1 MSQHDM
7 TIDNGAGLAFRT
19 DLNNALKALISLS
32 SGAATPSPTFPC
44 QLWADTGT
52 GRLKQR
58 NSANTSW
65 LDMGAL
71 DSTLRDAV
79 SASLFVAD
87 TGAANA
93 YVCNFTPAITARS
106 ESVPIR
112 FKATNANT
120 GACTINDGIGVV
132 ALVGGAHSDLQGG
145 EIVANGEAWA
155 QWNSSVGGG
164 SYILLFCTGAAEQ
177 VANATQSQHAL
188 TLGQAMSL
196 LSQPGK
202 VELFATMSPPSGYLA
217 ANNAAVSRTTF
228 ATLFNAITAQPTG
241 TVTSG
246 SNSISSVASPQA
258 MWVGMPISGPGI
270 PAGATITAVGASTIT
285 LSANATATSVG
296 ATVTI
301 CPFGVGD
308 GSTTFNVPEMRGRV
322 PRGWDNGANVDTGRV
337 FGSYQAD
344 AYPSHTH
351 SLPGAGSF
359 FTTAAS
365 GGSTTLANWSAGT
378 TGSSGSGSETRVK
391 STALLACVKY

>member
-1 MSQHDM
+1 MNAALQALASQ
-7 TIDNGAGLAFRT
+7 
-19 DLNNALKALISLS
+19 S
-32 SGAATPSPTFPC
+32 SGAGAPGTTFPC
-44 QLWADTGT
+44 QIWADTGT
-52 GRLKQR
+52 NRSKKR
-58 NSANTSW
+58 NSANTAW
-65 LDMGAL
+65 LDMGPL

-79 SASLFVAD
+79 SASSFAVD
-87 TGAANA
+87 SGAANA

-106 ESVPIR
+106 DSVPIR
-112 FKATNANT
+112 FKAVTANT
-120 GACTINDGIGVV
+120 GACTINDGLGVV
-132 ALVGGAHSDLQGG
+132 ALVGGAHSALQGG

-188 TLGQAMSL
+188 TLGQATSL

-217 ANNAAVSRTTF
+217 ANGAAVSRTTF

-285 LSANATATSVG
+285 LSANATATTVG
-296 ATVTI
+296 ATIAI

-308 GSTTFNVPEMRGRV
+308 GSTTFNVTEMRGRV

-344 AYPSHTH
+344 AYPSHNH

-365 GGSTTLANWSAGT
+365 GGSITLANWSAGN

>member
-7 TIDNGAGLAFRT
+7 DVANGPGLTFRT
-19 DLNNALKALISLS
+19 DMNAALQALVSQS
-32 SGAATPSPTFPC
+32 SGAATPNPTFPC
-44 QLWADTGT
+44 QVWADTGT
-52 GRLKQR
+52 GRMKKR
-58 NSANTSW
+58 NSTNTAW

-71 DSTLRDAV
+71 DSMLRDAV
-79 SASLFVAD
+79 SASFFAAD

-120 GACTINDGIGVV
+120 GSCTINDGFGVV
-132 ALVGGAHSDLQGG
+132 ALVGGAHSALQGG

-188 TLGQAMSL
+188 TLGQATTL
-196 LSQPGK
+196 LSQPGR
-202 VELFATMSPPSGYLA
+202 VDWFATMSPPSGYLA
-217 ANNAAVSRTTF
+217 AYGTAVSRTTYAALF
-228 ATLFNAITAQPTG
+228 AAITAQVTG

-285 LSANATATSVG
+285 LSANATATSTT
-296 ATVTI
+296 TVVI

-308 GSTTFNVPEMRGRV
+308 GSTTFNVPDVRGRA
-322 PRGWDNGANVDTGRV
+322 PRGWDGGAGLDPGRV
-337 FGSYQAD
+337 FGSLQGDQFPA
-344 AYPSHTH
+344 HTH
-351 SLPGAGSF
+351 MYGSATF
-359 FTTAAS
+359 FTTATG
-365 GGSTTLANWSAGT
+365 GGSTTVAAWSYGS
-378 TGSSGSGSETRVK
+378 TGSSGSGSETRMK
-391 STALLACVKY
+391 NIALLPCIKY

>member
-7 TIDNGAGLAFRT
+7 DVANSPGLTFRT
-19 DLNNALKALISLS
+19 DMNAALQALVSQS
-32 SGAATPSPTFPC
+32 SGAATPNPTFPC
-44 QLWADTGT
+44 QAWADTGT
-52 GRLKQR
+52 NRLKKR
-58 NSANTSW
+58 NSANTAW

-79 SASLFVAD
+79 SASFFAVD

-112 FKATNANT
+112 FKAANANT
-120 GACTINDGIGVV
+120 GASTINDGIGVV
-132 ALVGGAHSDLQGG
+132 ALVGGAHSALQGG

-188 TLGQAMSL
+188 PLGQAMTL

-202 VELFATMSPPSGYLA
+202 VDWFATMSPPSGYLA
-217 ANNAAVSRTTF
+217 ASGTAVSRTTY
-228 ATLFNAITAQPTG
+228 ATLFAAITAQVTG

-270 PAGATITAVGASTIT
+270 PAGATITAVGSSTIT
-285 LSANATATSVG
+285 LSANATATSTT
-296 ATVTI
+296 TVAI

-308 GSTTFNVPEMRGRV
+308 GSTTFNVPDGRGCA
-322 PRGWDNGANVDTGRV
+322 PRGWDGTAGRDPGRV
-337 FGSYQAD
+337 FGSYQGD
-344 AYPSHTH
+344 TFPVHTH
-351 SLPGAGSF
+351 PFGAP
-359 FTTAAS
+359 AIVQ
-365 GGSTTLANWSAGT
+365 GGSGT
-378 TGSSGSGSETRVK
+378 TVIQGGTGSGASTGTAGSGSETRMK
-391 STALLACVKY
+391 NLALLACVKF

>member
-7 TIDNGAGLAFRT
+7 DVANGPGLTFRT
-19 DLNNALKALISLS
+19 DMNAALQALVSQS
-32 SGAATPSPTFPC
+32 SGAATPNPTFPC
-44 QLWADTGT
+44 QVWADTGT
-52 GRLKQR
+52 GRMKKR
-58 NSANTSW
+58 NSANTAW

-79 SASLFVAD
+79 NASCFAVDA
-87 TGAANA
+87 GAANA

-112 FKATNANT
+112 FKAANANN
-120 GACTINDGIGVV
+120 GSCTINDGLGVV
-132 ALVGGAHSDLQGG
+132 ALVGGAHSALQGG

-164 SYILLFCTGAAEQ
+164 SYILLFCSGAAEQ

-188 TLGQAMSL
+188 PLGQAMTL
-196 LSQPGK
+196 LSQPGR
-202 VELFATMSPPSGYLA
+202 VDWFATMSPPSGYLSA
-217 ANNAAVSRTTF
+217 AGTAVSRTTY
-228 ATLFNAITAQPTG
+228 ATLFAAITAQVTG

-285 LSANATATSVG
+285 LSANATATSTT
-296 ATVTI
+296 TVVI

-308 GSTTFNVPEMRGRV
+308 GSTTFNVPDARGRAS
-322 PRGWDNGANVDTGRV
+322 RGWDGGAGVDPGRV
-337 FGSYQAD
+337 FGSLQGD
-344 AYPSHTH
+344 QFPSHNH
-351 SLPGAGSF
+351 SYGSATF
-359 FTTAAS
+359 FTTATG
-365 GGSTTLANWSAGT
+365 GGSTTVAAW
-378 TGSSGSGSETRVK
+378 SSGSTGFAGGGSETRMK
-391 STALLACVKY
+391 NIAFLPCIKY

>member
-1 MSQHDM
+1 MNAALQALASQ
-7 TIDNGAGLAFRT
+7 
-19 DLNNALKALISLS
+19 S
-32 SGAATPSPTFPC
+32 SGAGAPGTTLPC
-44 QLWADTGT
+44 QIWADTGT
-52 GRLKQR
+52 NRLKKR
-58 NSANTSW
+58 NSANTAW

-79 SASLFVAD
+79 SASSFAVD

-106 ESVPIR
+106 ESVTIR

-120 GACTINDGIGVV
+120 GSCTINDGLGVV
-132 ALVGGAHSDLQGG
+132 ALVGGAHSALQGG

-164 SYILLFCTGAAEQ
+164 SYILLFCSGAAVQ

-188 TLGQAMSL
+188 TLGQSTTL

-202 VELFATMSPPSGYLA
+202 VEWFAIMSPPAGFLA
-217 ANNAAVSRTTF
+217 ANGAAVSRVTF

-246 SNSISSVASPQA
+246 SNSILSVASPQA

-270 PAGATITAVGASTIT
+270 PAAATITAVGGSTIT
-285 LSANATATSVG
+285 LSANATATSTT
-296 ATVTI
+296 TVVI

-308 GSTTFNVPEMRGRV
+308 GSTTFNVPEMRARV
-322 PRGWDNGANVDTGRV
+322 ARGWDNGANVDTGRV

-344 AYPSHTH
+344 AYPSHNH

-365 GGSTTLANWSAGT
+365 GGSTTLANWSAGN

-391 STALLACVKY
+391 STALLACIKY

>member
-7 TIDNGAGLAFRT
+7 DVANAPGITFRT
-19 DLNNALKALISLS
+19 DMNAALQALASQS
-32 SGAATPSPTFPC
+32 SGAAAPSTTFPC
-44 QLWADTGT
+44 QVWADTGT
-52 GRLKQR
+52 NRLKKR
-58 NSANTSW
+58 NSANTAW

-71 DSTLRDAV
+71 DSILRDAV
-79 SASLFVAD
+79 SASFFAVD

-120 GACTINDGIGVV
+120 GPCTINDGIGVV
-132 ALVGGAHSDLQGG
+132 ALVGGAHSALQGG

-188 TLGQAMSL
+188 TLGQATTL
-196 LSQPGK
+196 LSQPGR
-202 VELFATMSPPSGYLA
+202 VDWFATMSPPSGYLA
-217 ANNAAVSRTTF
+217 ASGTAVSRTTY
-228 ATLFNAITAQPTG
+228 ATLFAAITAQVTG

-258 MWVGMPISGPGI
+258 MWVGMPISGPGV
-270 PAGATITAVGASTIT
+270 PAGATIAAVGASTIT
-285 LSANATATSVG
+285 LSANATATSTT
-296 ATVTI
+296 TVVI

-308 GSTTFNVPEMRGRV
+308 GSTTFNVPDARGRV
-322 PRGWDNGANVDTGRV
+322 VRGWDNSSGLDPSRV
-337 FGSYQAD
+337 FGSLQGDQFPA
-344 AYPSHTH
+344 HTH
-351 SLPGAGSF
+351 TYGSATF
-359 FTTAAS
+359 FTTAAG
-365 GGSTTLANWSAGT
+365 GGSTTVANWVSGNTGSAG
-378 TGSSGSGSETRVK
+378 GGSETRMK
-391 STALLACVKY
+391 NIAFLPCIKY